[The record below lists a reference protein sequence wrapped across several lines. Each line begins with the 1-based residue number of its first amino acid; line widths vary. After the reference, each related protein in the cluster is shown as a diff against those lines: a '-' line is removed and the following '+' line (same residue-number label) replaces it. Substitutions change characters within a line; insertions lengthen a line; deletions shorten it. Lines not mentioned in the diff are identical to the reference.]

1 MFQTQQ
7 LLSCY
12 SAPCV
17 FTEILSE
24 MDALSCLQVW
34 LLAGNSI
41 EVMQPVK
48 LSQQDLRADCLG
60 GAGERDAKSIL
71 ISTYFCLVFNLFL
84 CLMPLLELLPPTEF
98 FLIWTSKNTPFQ
110 KIKNLSSLFTVEL
123 VFIFSLIMPPCFFR
137 MLLSKR
143 EKLNLP

>member
-1 MFQTQQ
+1 MMFQTQQ

-41 EVMQPVK
+41 EVM
-48 LSQQDLRADCLG
+48 
-60 GAGERDAKSIL
+60 
-71 ISTYFCLVFNLFL
+71 
-84 CLMPLLELLPPTEF
+84 
-98 FLIWTSKNTPFQ
+98 
-110 KIKNLSSLFTVEL
+110 
-123 VFIFSLIMPPCFFR
+123 
-137 MLLSKR
+137 
-143 EKLNLP
+143 